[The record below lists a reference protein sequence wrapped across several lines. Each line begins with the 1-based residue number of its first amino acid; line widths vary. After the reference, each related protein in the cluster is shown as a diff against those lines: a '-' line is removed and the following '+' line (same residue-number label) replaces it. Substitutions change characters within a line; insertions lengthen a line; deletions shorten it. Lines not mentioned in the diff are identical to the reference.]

1 MKVFITRR
9 IPDIAFDML
18 GKEGVEVIF
27 NNEDRVLSSDE
38 IIEGAKGCDA
48 LITLLSDTIDKKI
61 IDTFEKVRII
71 SNYAVGY
78 NNIDI
83 EHCRKK
89 NIIVCNTPDVLT
101 HATAYLG
108 FSLLLAVA
116 RKIPESDSFVRE
128 GLFKG
133 WAPRLL
139 RGHDVYSKTLG
150 VIGAGRIGGEVLRR
164 GIGFNMKLLYN
175 TRSKKEQLEKELGA
189 CFASKEEIA
198 KRSDFIVL
206 CTPLNDDTFHMIDKS
221 FILNMKKDAIL
232 INIARGQ
239 VVDEKVLIE
248 ALEDKKI
255 AGAGLDVY
263 ENEPQVPER
272 LKRLK
277 NVVLLPHTG
286 SSTFKARDDMAVLC
300 VNSILDILK
309 RGKMPQ
315 NRIC

>member
-101 HATAYLG
+101 HATADLG